1 MIKYPNF
8 FIVGAP
14 KSGTTSLYH
23 YLKQHPDISIPEK
36 EPRYFIKDSIL
47 GVSEEDP
54 IKPYLLRSSILDEK
68 KYFDLYKDKTEKIL
82 CDSSTQYLFHHDEV
96 IPKIKA
102 LANEPKILILLRNPI
117 DRAYSNYQHNLS
129 TFENLSFEKAI
140 NQEQQRSD
148 KKFNSFWYYQG
159 LSLYSNQVSA
169 YQKEFK
175 DVKVLFFED
184 FIEDINGTLSDI
196 FDFLEIDSS
205 FEPSNFMVNKKST
218 GVPKR
223 KWVNS
228 LLQYFSGL
236 SFLKNSF
243 YRLFGKEKTKLI
255 RELAMRK
262 NLTKTK
268 KGIDDK
274 LRLQLESF
282 FLDDVNKLKEILPL
296 QNVNWLN
303 NGKDS

>member
-1 MIKYPNF
+1 MENF
-8 FIVGAP
+8 NLYQLF
-14 KSGTTSLYH
+14 TDNSLD
-23 YLKQHPDISIPEK
+23 LELTNNLN
-36 EPRYFIKDSIL
+36 L
-47 GVSEEDP
+47 GE
-54 IKPYLLRSSILDEK
+54 I
-68 KYFDLYKDKTEKIL
+68 F
-82 CDSSTQYLFHHDEV
+82 
-96 IPKIKA
+96 
-102 LANEPKILILLRNPI
+102 LILMITLLV
-117 DRAYSNYQHNLS
+117 S
-129 TFENLSFEKAI
+129 SFI
-140 NQEQQRSD
+140 
-148 KKFNSFWYYQG
+148 FYIFH
-159 LSLYSNQVSA
+159 
-169 YQKEFK
+169 
-175 DVKVLFFED
+175 KVLFFED

>member
-54 IKPYLLRSSILDEK
+54 IKPYLLRSSILDENE
-68 KYFDLYKDKTEKIL
+68 YFDLYKDKTEKIL

-102 LANEPKILILLRNPI
+102 LENEPKILILLRNPI

-159 LSLYSNQVSA
+159 LSLYSSQVRA

-175 DVKVLFFED
+175 DVKVLFFEN
-184 FIEDINGTLSDI
+184 FIKDINGTLSDI

-243 YRLFGKEKTKLI
+243 YGLFGKEKTKLI
-255 RELAMRK
+255 RELVMRK